1 MNNLIYG
8 VLFIG
13 IVFVFTLYL
22 LSNADYSIDID
33 FTDEEKEKVTNDFKE
48 GLRNVRRKDWD
59 FKCGT

>member
-1 MNNLIYG
+1 MNDLIYG

-22 LSNADYSIDID
+22 LSNSDYSIDID

-48 GLRNVRRKDWD
+48 GLRNVRRKD
-59 FKCGT
+59 

>member
-13 IVFVFTLYL
+13 IVFTFTLYL

-33 FTDEEKEKVTNDFKE
+33 FTEAEKENVTNDFKE
-48 GLRNVRRKDWD
+48 GLRNVRRKD
-59 FKCGT
+59 